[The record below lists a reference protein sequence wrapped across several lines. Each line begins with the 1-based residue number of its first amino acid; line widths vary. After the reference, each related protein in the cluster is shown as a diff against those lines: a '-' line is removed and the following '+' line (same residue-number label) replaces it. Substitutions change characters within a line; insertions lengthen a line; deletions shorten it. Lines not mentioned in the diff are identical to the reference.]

1 MKILFCIFFILLL
14 PIFPLFAAGETSG
27 PPARNAAHPPATL
40 ARSDCGLGSG
50 AGGPAGLAGQPGTNS
65 PADPSRP
72 GQPGTGGQ
80 TRGEAVPVDGYAAI
94 VNGKVITVSDVLKA
108 MEPVERQLR
117 ETYFD
122 NTLAEKL
129 GAAYNNTLD
138 SLIERELIL
147 SYFAAQKQFAL
158 PDSVIDS
165 RIDEIV
171 RNKFNNNRAEL
182 RKVLDREGLTFEEWR
197 SNYKNSLIV
206 ALLREK
212 EVDSKVVISPQAV
225 REAYEKAGD
234 KYRVPEQLEVRAI
247 VINRGGT
254 DEEAALKLKQ
264 AEDIRQRLAG
274 GESFEELA
282 KQASEDQKAA
292 AGGYWGWIDPD
303 TRRAEIAA
311 ALKLLAVGDISPV
324 IPVGDELYIFKVEG
338 RKNASVVPFETV
350 QESIRNE
357 LQKKETRRLYDA
369 WIERL
374 KQNAYIKK
382 F

>member
-1 MKILFCIFFILLL
+1 MKILFRYFFILLL
-14 PIFPLFAAGETSG
+14 PIRSLFAVGE
-27 PPARNAAHPPATL
+27 P
-40 ARSDCGLGSG
+40 LG
-50 AGGPAGLAGQPGTNS
+50 
-65 PADPSRP
+65 
-72 GQPGTGGQ
+72 
-80 TRGEAVPVDGYAAI
+80 TRGEPIPVDGYAAV
-94 VNGKVITVSDVLKA
+94 VNDKVITVSDVLKA

-122 NTLAEKL
+122 DTLTGKIES
-129 GAAYNNTLD
+129 AYASMLD

-147 SYFAAQKQFAL
+147 SHFVGQKQFTL
-158 PDSVIDS
+158 PDNVIDS

-197 SNYKNSLIV
+197 NNYKNSLVV
-206 ALLREK
+206 ALLRER
-212 EVDSKVVISPQAV
+212 EVDSKVADSPRAI

-247 VINRGGT
+247 VINCGGT
-254 DEEAALKLKQ
+254 AEETSLKLKQ
-264 AEDIRQRLAG
+264 AEDIRQRLMG

-282 KQASEDQKAA
+282 KHASEDQKAA
-292 AGGYWGWIDPD
+292 AGGYWGWIDPAS
-303 TRRAEIAA
+303 RRAEIAA
-311 ALKLLAVGDISPV
+311 ALKLLPVGDISAV

-338 RKNASVVPFETV
+338 RKNASVVSFETV

-357 LQKKETRRLYDA
+357 LHKKEIRRLYDA

-374 KQNAYIKK
+374 KKNAYIKK

>member
-1 MKILFCIFFILLL
+1 MRADEPMKIFLLIFFVLMASVL
-14 PIFPLFAAGETSG
+14 PLFAVS
-27 PPARNAAHPPATL
+27 
-40 ARSDCGLGSG
+40 
-50 AGGPAGLAGQPGTNS
+50 NS
-65 PADPSRP
+65 I
-72 GQPGTGGQ
+72 
-80 TRGEAVPVDGYAAI
+80 PVDGYAAI
-94 VNGKVITVSDVLKA
+94 VNDKVITVSDVLKA

-122 NTLAEKL
+122 DTLADKI
-129 GAAYNNTLD
+129 GAAYKNTLD

-147 SYFAAQKQFAL
+147 NCFAGQKQFTL

-182 RKVLDREGLTFEEWR
+182 RKVLDQEGLTFDEWR
-197 SNYKNSLIV
+197 NNYKNSLIV
-206 ALLREK
+206 ALLRER
-212 EVDSKVVISPQAV
+212 EVDSKVAVAPRAV

-234 KYRVPEQLEVRAI
+234 KYRVSEQIEVRAI
-247 VINRGGT
+247 VINHGGT
-254 DEEAALKLKQ
+254 EEEASLKLKQ
-264 AEDIRQRLAG
+264 AEDIRQRLIS
-274 GESFEELA
+274 GESFEQLA

-292 AGGYWGWIDPD
+292 SGGYWGWIDPD
-303 TRRAEIAA
+303 SRRAEISA
-311 ALKLLAVGDISPV
+311 ALKLLSAGDISAV

-350 QESIRNE
+350 QESIGNE
-357 LQKKETRRLYDA
+357 LHKKEIRRLYDA

-374 KQNAYIKK
+374 KKDAYIKK

>member
-1 MKILFCIFFILLL
+1 MKIFILNFFILMGSVL
-14 PIFPLFAAGETSG
+14 PLFAVS
-27 PPARNAAHPPATL
+27 
-40 ARSDCGLGSG
+40 
-50 AGGPAGLAGQPGTNS
+50 NS
-65 PADPSRP
+65 I
-72 GQPGTGGQ
+72 
-80 TRGEAVPVDGYAAI
+80 PVDGYAAI
-94 VNGKVITVSDVLKA
+94 VNDKVITVSDVLKA

-122 NTLAEKL
+122 NTLADKI
-129 GAAYNNTLD
+129 GAAYKNTLD

-147 SYFAAQKQFAL
+147 NSFAGQKQFTL

-182 RKVLDREGLTFEEWR
+182 RKVLDQEGLTFDEWR
-197 SNYKNSLIV
+197 KNYKNSLIV

-212 EVDSKVVISPQAV
+212 EVDSKVTIAPRAV

-234 KYRVPEQLEVRAI
+234 KYRVPEQMEVRAI

-254 DEEAALKLKQ
+254 EEEAALKLKQ
-264 AEDIRQRLAG
+264 AEDIRQRLVS
-274 GESFEELA
+274 GESFEQLA

-292 AGGYWGWIDPD
+292 SGGYWGWIDPD
-303 TRRAEIAA
+303 TRRAEISA
-311 ALKLLAVGDISPV
+311 ALKLLSVGDISAV
-324 IPVGDELYIFKVEG
+324 ITVGDELYIFKVEG

-357 LQKKETRRLYDA
+357 LYKKEIRRLYDT

-374 KQNAYIKK
+374 KKDAYIKK

>member
-1 MKILFCIFFILLL
+1 MKILFYCLFVLLL
-14 PIFPLFAAGETSG
+14 PFYSLFAANKPSG
-27 PPARNAAHPPATL
+27 P
-40 ARSDCGLGSG
+40 G
-50 AGGPAGLAGQPGTNS
+50 AEPI
-65 PADPSRP
+65 
-72 GQPGTGGQ
+72 
-80 TRGEAVPVDGYAAI
+80 PVDGYAAV
-94 VNGKVITVSDVLKA
+94 VNDKVITVSDVLKA

-122 NTLAEKL
+122 NTLADKL
-129 GAAYNNTLD
+129 GAAYKSTLD
-138 SLIERELIL
+138 SLINRELIL
-147 SYFAAQKQFAL
+147 GYFAAQKQFAL
-158 PDSVIDS
+158 PDSVVDS

-197 SNYKNSLIV
+197 GNYKNSLIV
-206 ALLREK
+206 ALLQEK

-234 KYRVPEQLEVRAI
+234 KYLVPEQLEVRAI
-247 VINRGGT
+247 VINHEGT
-254 DEEAALKLKQ
+254 DEEKSLKLKQ
-264 AEDIRQRLAG
+264 AEDIRQRLKS

-292 AGGYWGWIDPD
+292 LGGYWGWIDPD
-303 TRRAEIAA
+303 SRRAEIAA
-311 ALKLLAVGDISPV
+311 ALKLLSVGDISPV

-338 RKNASVVPFETV
+338 RKNASVTPFETV

-357 LQKKETRRLYDA
+357 LRKKENKRLYDA